1 VLVQQTDDARACELV
16 ASSLRRGTLL
26 LPAFPH
32 MWPCTCARLGWS
44 GTNNLWDLEAQEA
57 LGDRCYI
64 VKSPLPFS
72 GEIKNQDGGELRS
85 SRCHVS
91 GP

>member
-1 VLVQQTDDARACELV
+1 MLVQQTDDARACELV

-32 MWPCTCARLGWS
+32 MWPCTCAIGMVRDKQPLG
-44 GTNNLWDLEAQEA
+44 LENQEA

-72 GEIKNQDGGELRS
+72 GEMKNQDCGELRS